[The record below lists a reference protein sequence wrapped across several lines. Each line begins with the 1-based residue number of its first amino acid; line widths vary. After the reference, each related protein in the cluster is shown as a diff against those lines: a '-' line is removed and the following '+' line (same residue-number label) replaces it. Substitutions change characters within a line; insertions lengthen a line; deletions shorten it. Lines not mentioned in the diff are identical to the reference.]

1 MEKKHFQLMLQA
13 LCKDPLKYMVL
24 FMLCMSCFHVEKEQK
39 SVAGHEN
46 SAESRTFNELIDDDI
61 ANLYWNN
68 IYIGNTGTLM
78 SSEIILAKSHTLI
91 L

>member
-39 SVAGHEN
+39 SVARHEN
-46 SAESRTFNELIDDDI
+46 SLGSRTCNKLTDDDSQS
-61 ANLYWNN
+61 L
-68 IYIGNTGTLM
+68 L
-78 SSEIILAKSHTLI
+78 E
-91 L
+91 